1 MNTKEAKQS
10 VQMDKALF
18 DFYGKPSIGQS
29 LPLAV
34 QHVLAMIV
42 GCVTPSIIVAGVAGL
57 SQEDSVIL
65 IQAALVMSALT
76 TLIQLFPFIKT
87 KWFTI
92 GAGLPVMMGIS
103 FAYVPSMQAIA
114 ADFDI
119 ATILGAQIV
128 GGIIALLVGLNI
140 KRIRKF
146 FPPLITGTV
155 VFSIGLSLYP
165 TAINY
170 MAGGASSENRVIYGD
185 MTLGTLFLFASLM
198 NYFISPVQ
206 NLIGLQPQLQ
216 EACIAMDRLNDI
228 LNATPEKNFHSGT
241 LSPVDMCGTIH
252 YDGVSFRYGYRKW
265 VFQQVT
271 FSINEGE
278 HVALTGTNGSGKST
292 LAKLLVGMYEPDTGI
307 ITVGGQKISEIE
319 LECLRKHII
328 YVSQIPVL
336 LSGTIREG
344 LLFGC
349 AHSINDELFERI
361 AHGCGV
367 DEIIRDNPFG
377 YDWILTENGMNVSGG
392 HRQRIAIARALLAE
406 PDILILDEATSALD
420 NESERWIQHSLEELS
435 RNRTTIT
442 IAHRLSTIKNAD
454 EIIVLTENGIAERGT
469 HETLLDKNGIYAAY
483 YNMI

>member
-29 LPLAV
+29 LPLAI

-42 GCVTPSIIVAGVAGL
+42 GCVTPSIIVAGVAGP

-155 VFSIGLSLYP
+155 VFSIGLS
-165 TAINY
+165 
-170 MAGGASSENRVIYGD
+170 
-185 MTLGTLFLFASLM
+185 
-198 NYFISPVQ
+198 
-206 NLIGLQPQLQ
+206 
-216 EACIAMDRLNDI
+216 
-228 LNATPEKNFHSGT
+228 
-241 LSPVDMCGTIH
+241 
-252 YDGVSFRYGYRKW
+252 
-265 VFQQVT
+265 
-271 FSINEGE
+271 
-278 HVALTGTNGSGKST
+278 
-292 LAKLLVGMYEPDTGI
+292 
-307 ITVGGQKISEIE
+307 
-319 LECLRKHII
+319 
-328 YVSQIPVL
+328 
-336 LSGTIREG
+336 
-344 LLFGC
+344 
-349 AHSINDELFERI
+349 
-361 AHGCGV
+361 
-367 DEIIRDNPFG
+367 
-377 YDWILTENGMNVSGG
+377 
-392 HRQRIAIARALLAE
+392 
-406 PDILILDEATSALD
+406 
-420 NESERWIQHSLEELS
+420 
-435 RNRTTIT
+435 
-442 IAHRLSTIKNAD
+442 
-454 EIIVLTENGIAERGT
+454 
-469 HETLLDKNGIYAAY
+469 
-483 YNMI
+483 